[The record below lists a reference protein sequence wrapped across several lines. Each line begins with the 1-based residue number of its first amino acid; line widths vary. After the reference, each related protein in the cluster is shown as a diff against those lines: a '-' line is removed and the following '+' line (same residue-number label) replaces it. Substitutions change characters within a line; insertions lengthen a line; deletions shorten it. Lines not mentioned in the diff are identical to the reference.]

1 MNVFEI
7 LAISQDLAGLTYFL
21 GTLLMAVPIP
31 VYGVKKW
38 GPRLVIDGIYS
49 SILVNL
55 YETLIAI
62 LAQLGGYL
70 GINWSYYMNWLYQL
84 LTGELQVYT
93 LIRTL
98 YTTITSFP
106 YGGINPIVG
115 PLSLFLS
122 MISGFMSITGTLI
135 VISQL
140 VYNYVGLILALGILL
155 ISIPFRV
162 GRSIGGSFIGF
173 SIVFY
178 IGLPLLPS
186 FLSAFNVNVLQ
197 NTVNSADNL
206 TILATQVIPAYIEGT
221 ILMPLVY
228 IGILASLSIGI
239 GSVISGSYSR
249 LPIPIDFL

>member
-1 MNVFEI
+1 MNVFQI
-7 LAISQDLAGLTYFL
+7 LSISQDLAGLTYFL
-21 GTLLMAVPIP
+21 GTLLMAIPVP

-38 GPRLVIDGIYS
+38 GPKLIVDGIYS

-55 YETLIAI
+55 YETLI
-62 LAQLGGYL
+62 LFVVQLGNYL
-70 GINWSYYMNWLYQL
+70 GINWTYYISWLYQL

-98 YTTITSFP
+98 YATITSFP

-122 MISGFMSITGTLI
+122 LISGFMSITGTLI

-140 VYNYVGLILALGILL
+140 VYNYVGLILALGILM
-155 ISIPFRV
+155 ISIPFRI

-178 IGLPLLPS
+178 VGLPLLPS

-197 NTVNSADNL
+197 STVGSADNL
-206 TILATQVIPAYIEGT
+206 TVLATQVIPAYIEGT
-221 ILMPLVY
+221 VLMPLVY
-228 IGILASLSIGI
+228 LGILASLSVGI

-249 LPIPIDFL
+249 LPIPVDFL

>member
-49 SILVNL
+49 SVLVNL

-62 LAQLGGYL
+62 IAQLGSYL

-93 LIRTL
+93 LLRTL

-106 YGGINPIVG
+106 YGGI
-115 PLSLFLS
+115 
-122 MISGFMSITGTLI
+122 
-135 VISQL
+135 
-140 VYNYVGLILALGILL
+140 
-155 ISIPFRV
+155 
-162 GRSIGGSFIGF
+162 
-173 SIVFY
+173 
-178 IGLPLLPS
+178 
-186 FLSAFNVNVLQ
+186 
-197 NTVNSADNL
+197 
-206 TILATQVIPAYIEGT
+206 
-221 ILMPLVY
+221 
-228 IGILASLSIGI
+228 
-239 GSVISGSYSR
+239 
-249 LPIPIDFL
+249 